1 MEGRLRPAPLRA
13 GVAVQLSKRVLRPD
27 VLAELSEESGCARK
41 TWTVEMDVALR
52 GRWDILLADID
63 EGDPQS
69 DLLLPAQPIRCGASR
84 SEDEEGHIGGGSMT
98 YGCSDGGN
106 HRGLDGLR
114 NHSYATVARAMTCML
129 RVSSGLARAVRHTIF
144 VEGVFA
150 HQEYMFPSVC
160 LSSATLGR
168 PSCELSV
175 LGAEHT
181 SPLAWG
187 FTPESCPAILLA
199 RQELEAAHGGLADG
213 SAASTAHDAAS
224 MRLLHPFKW
233 DILVNASRFDEY
245 AADQAAQFPRAW
257 FGCLPDGQA
266 AWQRR
271 PYPTDVSRGSWC
283 LHQTP
288 DCGRE
293 NARV

>member
-1 MEGRLRPAPLRA
+1 MSLRE
-13 GVAVQLSKRVLRPD
+13 GVAFGCSGMVVRQKRVEQQHGLTAGRKSSERSAAS
-27 VLAELSEESGCARK
+27 AEL
-41 TWTVEMDVALR
+41 
-52 GRWDILLADID
+52 
-63 EGDPQS
+63 
-69 DLLLPAQPIRCGASR
+69 
-84 SEDEEGHIGGGSMT
+84 
-98 YGCSDGGN
+98 
-106 HRGLDGLR
+106 
-114 NHSYATVARAMTCML
+114 
-129 RVSSGLARAVRHTIF
+129 
-144 VEGVFA
+144 
-150 HQEYMFPSVC
+150 
-160 LSSATLGR
+160 
-168 PSCELSV
+168 
-175 LGAEHT
+175 
-181 SPLAWG
+181 
-187 FTPESCPAILLA
+187 LLA

-213 SAASTAHDAAS
+213 SAASTAHDAAG

-293 NARV
+293 NARF